1 MPLPD
6 GFAELEPFEAGWALE
21 SEAARNAKRLAT
33 PIEEI
38 REFYEIML
46 RHMDA
51 VVARLSA
58 YRIDALPEAE
68 KSLYQLALS
77 LMEVAPAVE
86 IHDAPDVPDA
96 IEAHR
101 FLIRSP

>member
-1 MPLPD
+1 MSLPD
-6 GFAELEPFEAGWALE
+6 GFAELEPFETAWALE
-21 SEAARNAKRLAT
+21 SEAARNAKRLDSS
-33 PIEEI
+33 IEDI
-38 REFYEIML
+38 REFYGVML

-51 VVARLSA
+51 VAECLSA
-58 YRIDALPEAE
+58 YRVADLPEKE
-68 KSLYQLALS
+68 KRLYLLALS